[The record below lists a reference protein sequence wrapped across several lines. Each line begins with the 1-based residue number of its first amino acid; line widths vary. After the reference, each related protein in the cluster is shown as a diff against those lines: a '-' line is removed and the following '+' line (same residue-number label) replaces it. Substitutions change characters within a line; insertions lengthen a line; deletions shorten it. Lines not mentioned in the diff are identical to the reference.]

1 MEAAACRLKQLCPS
15 IGVARDILDPLSLF
29 ESTPQAA
36 QKIIDDIRKSI
47 LGPTV
52 EPQFSRWHSSHTTP
66 VLAAEL
72 VKLYEDLPSNEAF
85 QNKIPAQRPS
95 FLAAQ
100 ISQLRF
106 TFQRRT
112 RDQSLPSAIRWNHL
126 AGRNADLDEI
136 MEWVRAT
143 LREWN
148 ITCTNSSDAQVEV
161 AGWPIHEA
169 RASIFRFQFLV
180 HGVPSEKI
188 LSGATLVVPAV
199 QDVLNLRIAE
209 IWNPSIT
216 LPVPMR
222 PLGEPEEWHIL
233 NPGDASSSIPVWR
246 ALAAR
251 RAVLYPR
258 SSPYFEQVFWGG
270 LAFDGCSESF
280 PKPPAGEILPLIRI
294 PEAASPAANLRKL
307 LSF

>member
-1 MEAAACRLKQLCPS
+1 
-15 IGVARDILDPLSLF
+15 
-29 ESTPQAA
+29 
-36 QKIIDDIRKSI
+36 
-47 LGPTV
+47 
-52 EPQFSRWHSSHTTP
+52 
-66 VLAAEL
+66 
-72 VKLYEDLPSNEAF
+72 
-85 QNKIPAQRPS
+85 
-95 FLAAQ
+95 
-100 ISQLRF
+100 LRF
-106 TFQRRT
+106 TIQRRT
-112 RDQSLPSAIRWNHL
+112 RSQCLPSAIRWNHL

-148 ITCTNSSDAQVEV
+148 ISCTNSSDAQVEV

-169 RASIFRFQFLV
+169 TASIFRFQFLV
-180 HGVPSEKI
+180 HGVPLEKV
-188 LSGATLVVPAV
+188 LPGATLVVPAV

-209 IWNPSIT
+209 IWNPAIA

-233 NPGDASSSIPVWR
+233 KPGDATSSISVWR

-270 LAFDGCSESF
+270 LAFDGCPESF

>member
-1 MEAAACRLKQLCPS
+1 MEAAACRLKQLCPP
-15 IGVARDILDPLSLF
+15 IGVARDILEPISLF
-29 ESTPQAA
+29 ESAPQAA
-36 QKIIDDIRKSI
+36 EKIIDDIRKST
-47 LGPTV
+47 LAPTV
-52 EPQFSRWHSSHTTP
+52 ERQFNRWHSLHTTP
-66 VLAAEL
+66 TLAAEL
-72 VKLYEDLPSNEAF
+72 VKLYEDLPSNEVF

-95 FLAAQ
+95 FLAAH

-106 TFQRRT
+106 TIQRRT
-112 RDQSLPSAIRWNHL
+112 RAQSLPSAIRWNHL

-136 MEWVRAT
+136 MDWVRAM

-180 HGVPSEKI
+180 HGVPLEKI
-188 LSGATLVVPAV
+188 IPGATLVVPAV

-280 PKPPAGEILPLIRI
+280 PKPPTGEILPLIRI